1 MENLRFSKYP
11 GNHLAWCQ
19 KFKRISEQLCFPLAV
34 GFCQHK
40 SFILLGIILV
50 SGVICKMPLKIVV
63 IYGSVRTQRQG
74 IKAAR
79 FIVNKLKERTHEV
92 TLIDPLEFKLPLLD
106 KRYMDYKPGT
116 APENIEK
123 VAQILKNSDCFVII
137 SGEYNHSIPPALKNI
152 LDHYYN
158 EYLFKPAAI
167 ATYSAGPFGGV
178 RAGVQLRAILG
189 ELRMVTIP
197 TMFPIS
203 MVQDAFD
210 ENGNAIEKEYDKRVV
225 KFLDEFEWYANALK
239 EAREKVL
246 PY

>member
-1 MENLRFSKYP
+1 
-11 GNHLAWCQ
+11 
-19 KFKRISEQLCFPLAV
+19 
-34 GFCQHK
+34 
-40 SFILLGIILV
+40 
-50 SGVICKMPLKIVV
+50 MPLKIVV

-167 ATYSAGPFGGV
+167 STYSGGPFGGV
-178 RAGVQLRAILG
+178 RAGVQLRAVLG
-189 ELRMVTIP
+189 ELGMASTH
-197 TMFPIS
+197 TMFPIPA
-203 MVQDAFD
+203 VQDAFD
-210 ENGNAIEKEYDKRVV
+210 ENGNAINKAYDGAIK
-225 KFLDEFEWYANALK
+225 KFLDEFEWCCNALK
-239 EAREKVL
+239 EARKKGL

>member
-1 MENLRFSKYP
+1 M
-11 GNHLAWCQ
+11 A
-19 KFKRISEQLCFPLAV
+19 
-34 GFCQHK
+34 
-40 SFILLGIILV
+40 
-50 SGVICKMPLKIVV
+50 LKIAV
-63 IYGSVRTQRQG
+63 IYGSVRAQRQG

-79 FIVNKLKERTHEV
+79 FIVKKLKDRNHEV
-92 TLIDPLEFKLPLLD
+92 TLIDPLEYKLPLLD
-106 KRYMDYKPGT
+106 KRHMDYNPGT

-123 VAQILKNSDCFVII
+123 VAQILKNSDGFMIV

-167 ATYSAGPFGGV
+167 VTYSGGPFGGV
-178 RAGVQLRAILG
+178 RATAQLRAILG
-189 ELRMVTIP
+189 ELRMVSIP

-210 ENGNAIEKEYDKRVV
+210 ENGNVIEKEYDKGVV
-225 KFLDEFEWYANALK
+225 KFLDEFEWYCNALK
-239 EAREKVL
+239 EARKKGL